1 MGIPPIFAR
10 NTQSIL
16 RMGGLNLKN
25 TKTKILVL
33 ALAVCLVAVCAMGT
47 VAYFT
52 DRSTATNVIT
62 TGGVD
67 IELIETAEK
76 DGELFPFED
85 VSGVM
90 PGDVVSKIVEV
101 KNTGKND
108 AYVRVSV
115 EKAITL
121 AEGLEGKVDLSLVKL
136 NINTEKWTEAD
147 GYYYYNEVLKPGE
160 TTAPL
165 FTTVT
170 FDGTMDNLYQNCT
183 TTISVAAQATQSAN
197 NGTSALTATGWPEA

>member
-1 MGIPPIFAR
+1 MGYVGLEQQSNPGGADIRTRATRQTLADGQIRVLNTPEEIGFPP
-10 NTQSIL
+10 SVKSL
-16 RMGGLNLKN
+16 RAGIIVPLHRGEAIIGTLKF
-25 TKTKILVL
+25 
-33 ALAVCLVAVCAMGT
+33 
-47 VAYFT
+47 YF
-52 DRSTATNVIT
+52 RSPREIT
-62 TGGVD
+62 ENQ
-67 IELIETAEK
+67 IA
-76 DGELFPFED
+76 
-85 VSGVM
+85 
-90 PGDVVSKIVEV
+90 
-101 KNTGKND
+101 
-108 AYVRVSV
+108 
-115 EKAITL
+115 L

>member
-1 MGIPPIFAR
+1 M
-10 NTQSIL
+10 
-16 RMGGLNLKN
+16 KN

-47 VAYFT
+47 AAYFT

-76 DGELFPFED
+76 DGELVPFED

-121 AEGLEGKVDLSLVKL
+121 AEGLEGKVDLALVKL
-136 NINTEKWTEAD
+136 NINTEKWT
-147 GYYYYNEVLKPGE
+147 
-160 TTAPL
+160 
-165 FTTVT
+165 
-170 FDGTMDNLYQNCT
+170 
-183 TTISVAAQATQSAN
+183 
-197 NGTSALTATGWPEA
+197 